1 MEFHYGY
8 HRNVRTHEKFDGV
21 HAHKRRLAAIKLTH
35 TQSLKSR
42 LKNIVV
48 HGWTYKNH
56 NSRLGTSQTIKSNRL
71 VAIARVTDLAI
82 SKVCEHWRDYLIV
95 HGILNMFE

>member
-42 LKNIVV
+42 LKIYS
-48 HGWTYKNH
+48 GAW
-56 NSRLGTSQTIKSNRL
+56 LDI
-71 VAIARVTDLAI
+71 
-82 SKVCEHWRDYLIV
+82 
-95 HGILNMFE
+95 